1 MSFQEAVVGFADWY
15 EACLES
21 GILPE
26 QVVAAQGEMMLLTDF
41 ESIQKFEYV
50 QQMKSPPI

>member
-1 MSFQEAVVGFADWY
+1 MSFEEAVVGFADWY

-26 QVVAAQGEMMLLTDF
+26 QAISAQGDMMLLTDYETIRKVNEF
-41 ESIQKFEYV
+41 C
-50 QQMKSPPI
+50 

>member
-1 MSFQEAVVGFADWY
+1 MSFEEAVVGFADWY

-26 QVVAAQGEMMLLTDF
+26 QVVAAQGEMMLLTDY
-41 ESIQKFEYV
+41 ETIRKFDEFC
-50 QQMKSPPI
+50 